1 MATIALIGAV
11 HIGSQIARLA
21 IATGYK
27 VVISNSRGP
36 EGAARAAETAPGYG
50 DRRPISEVLQL

>member
-1 MATIALIGAV
+1 MTITPSKESEVGLTAMMTIGIIGAG

-21 IATGYK
+21 VANNYN

-36 EGAARAAETAPGYG
+36 STLSAH
-50 DRRPISEVLQL
+50 RR